1 MAQINS
7 LVELAQ
13 AIEAG
18 EEFET
23 KNVQGSWVN
32 YTKYDDPTE
41 VSLVDSFVCGIPL
54 RIKPQ
59 TKVIDMPPFIENGL
73 DVCFGDRPDQCYFIG
88 SLKAIHKSE
97 QLVDL
102 YQDQTNSEWKF
113 CQPRL
118 NHPFIWT
125 PDIELPEGLDVE
137 YCWDRI
143 INCKPVWRDH
153 NPFGSRSDLLIVARI
168 TGCKEGYKFP
178 DGEE

>member
-1 MAQINS
+1 MTQINS

-18 EEFET
+18 KEIEYSDGMAVGSLNQDLAFRKVLKAIAMGRIST
-23 KNVQGSWVN
+23 K
-32 YTKYDDPTE
+32 P
-41 VSLVDSFVCGIPL
+41 SL
-54 RIKPQ
+54 K
-59 TKVIDMPPFIENGL
+59 TIDMTPFIENGL

-113 CQPRL
+113 CRPRL

-125 PDIELPEGLDVE
+125 SDIDLPVGLVVE
-137 YCWDRI
+137 YAWDSCTLSDKR
-143 INCKPVWRDH
+143 PQWLYS
-153 NPFGSRSDLLIVARI
+153 PPRSIDQIVVARI
-168 TGCKEGYKFP
+168 TGCKEDYCFA
-178 DGEE
+178 GEEEQ